1 MSEIDAKQ
9 KAQNRHDY
17 LKHQVAITRRSRAAW
32 RALPKAEQQR
42 RNQASAAKARV
53 GAAFKRAQTSEH
65 NAEKAWRDGHRIR
78 RKFLGSDLSQCG
90 LTMITKAE
98 LRTPTYLIK
107 RKHQR
112 TEKERLGP

>member
-42 RNQASAAKARV
+42 RNKLKAEKARNRSDRQ
-53 GAAFKRAQTSEH
+53 KEEIEEH